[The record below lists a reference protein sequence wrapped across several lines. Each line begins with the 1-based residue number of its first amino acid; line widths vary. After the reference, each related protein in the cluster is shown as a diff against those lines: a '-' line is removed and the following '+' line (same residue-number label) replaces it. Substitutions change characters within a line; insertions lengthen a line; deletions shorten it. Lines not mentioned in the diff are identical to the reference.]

1 MAVKKWFSA
10 VTTRNSR
17 DTIENGLAPARKI
30 NGRWYCYQRP
40 LRLILEVLGL
50 KGHSFR
56 SLASGSL
63 AAPKGR
69 QFA

>member
-1 MAVKKWFSA
+1 MVC
-10 VTTRNSR
+10 SR
-17 DTIENGLAPARKI
+17 MRTHWYKI
-30 NGRWYCYQRP
+30 NGRWYRYQRP

-50 KGHSFR
+50 KDHSFR
-56 SLASGSL
+56 FLASGSL